1 MPDPKSA
8 PGLSER
14 LPNAKEVADQLNVSV
29 RTVRRLIAQKKLATI
44 RIGRAVRIL
53 PGSLARLIAG
63 E

>member
-1 MPDPKSA
+1 MPDPE
-8 PGLSER
+8 LSPSLPER
-14 LPNAKEVADQLNVSV
+14 LPTAKEVAVQLTVSV

-53 PGSLARLIAG
+53 PASLARLIAG